1 MTTNTSA
8 AIATAIPLSS
18 AEFISLLSSPIE
30 ESDLNLSN
38 ASLVDVL
45 LQHEKKM
52 RIYSH
57 GYTHG
62 AVIYHIKRIESIS
75 NGLKVTPQRVG
86 EKFYSVLYRYLDNE
100 GVGLSSIKNYLTQIR
115 AALNWATQYGCV
127 PGAGYKDIAIP
138 DSDEEKYALS
148 PEEIMKVYN
157 FDLSSLTKTVTVQE
171 KEIREH
177 EEWRYI
183 RGKFCSKT
191 IKTAHYKSVSKV
203 VPLFIPIKMEKLQ
216 RVKDMF
222 VLSCM
227 LMQRYSD
234 MKRINPKWFNEDRS
248 IMKVVQQK
256 TGSKAIVNIK
266 TIVISEE
273 ITQQILKKYNYYAP
287 YSSDISNYNKYLHEL
302 LHLIGGRFLEQF
314 SYETKD
320 AQGRVI
326 TKSKPLYKAITSHTG
341 RRTGITCNIR
351 ADKSEIKIRRA
362 SGHKDGRSFAR
373 YNCMKDD
380 E

>member
-1 MTTNTSA
+1 MTTSSKVASA
-8 AIATAIPLSS
+8 TTIPINS

-30 ESDLNLSN
+30 EGDLDLSN
-38 ASLVDVL
+38 ASLIDVL

-52 RIYSH
+52 RTYSH
-57 GYTHG
+57 GYTHS
-62 AVIYHIKRIESIS
+62 AVVYHIKKIEAMS
-75 NGLKVTPQRVG
+75 NGLKVMPQRIG
-86 EKFYSVLYRYLDNE
+86 DKFYSILYRYLDNE

-115 AALNWATQYGCV
+115 AALSWATQYGCV
-127 PGAGYKDIAIP
+127 PGSGYKDISIP
-138 DSDEEKYALS
+138 DAIQEKYALT
-148 PEEIMKVYN
+148 PEEIMAVYN
-157 FDLSSLTKTVTVQE
+157 FDLSSLTKEITVQV

-177 EEWRYI
+177 EEWLYI
-183 RGKFCSKT
+183 RGKLRQKT
-191 IKTAHYKSVSKV
+191 IKTEHYHSVEKV
-203 VPLFIPIKMEKLQ
+203 VPLYIPIKMEKLQ

-234 MKRINPKWFNEDRS
+234 MKRINPKWFNEDKS
-248 IMKVVQQK
+248 VMKVVQQK

-266 TIVISEE
+266 TITISED
-273 ITQQILKKYNYYAP
+273 ITQEILKKYNYYAP

-302 LHLIGGRFLEQF
+302 LQLIGGRFLETF

-326 TKSKPLYKAITSHTG
+326 TKSKPLYEAITSHTG

-351 ADKSEIKIRRA
+351 MDKSEIKIRRA